1 MAVEETVWGEVD
13 GRTITFPMVVP
24 EINAATLM
32 FTVPYGAAEALLP
45 DGRFEVLEVAPGVAQ
60 LVIALCDYVRNPWG
74 DYNEINLGF
83 LARPKGAPDS
93 EMGSFMYRMP
103 VDQEFTCA
111 AGNQVMGLPK
121 TVEQIEFRYTDET
134 VQVHLV
140 FDGQPTL
147 QVTFPRVPG
156 VGEPDAV
163 RSESYAYLDGVPFST
178 TLEMEM
184 GTGIIDPDDVVLT
197 LGEGV
202 VADELRSLG
211 LPTVPDLAT
220 WGEGLRGVFL
230 LPRPLPAA

>member
-24 EINAATLM
+24 EINAATFM
-32 FTVPYGAAEALLP
+32 FTVPYDAAAALLP
-45 DGRFEVLEVAPGVAQ
+45 EGRFEVLETAPDEAQ

-74 DYNEINLGF
+74 DYDEINLGF
-83 LARPKGAPDS
+83 LARPKGAPDD
-93 EMGSFMYRMP
+93 EVGSFMWRMP
-103 VDQEFTCA
+103 VDQEFTCL

-121 TVEQIEFRYTDET
+121 TVEDIEFRYTDDT

-140 FDGQPTL
+140 FAGQPTL

-156 VGEPDAV
+156 EGEPAAV
-163 RSESYAYLDGVPFST
+163 RSESYAYLDGVPYST

-184 GTGIIDPDDVVLT
+184 GTGLIDPSDVVLT

-211 LPTVPDLAT
+211 LPTEPDLAT

-230 LPRPLPAA
+230 LPRPLPSP